1 VLGFILGPMMEIY
14 FRRAMVLS
22 RGDFTVFFTQPISLT
37 MLLAAAILLLMN
49 IAPIVRHKREEV
61 F

>member
-1 VLGFILGPMMEIY
+1 
-14 FRRAMVLS
+14 
-22 RGDFTVFFTQPISLT
+22 
-37 MLLAAAILLLMN
+37 LLAAAILLLMN